1 MALLP
6 YCIFL
11 GQSEPSVPSRGVQ
24 GSAVHVLAKGE
35 LSANYS
41 ELQQTEFTGVD
52 LQQAALEYHQVV
64 HTIFEAQAVV
74 PFRFPTWLTPEALGE
89 HLDQQAEVY
98 SRFLR
103 QHAHDVQMEIRI
115 SAGTTATGAPS
126 GTEYLRARSGTA
138 QRLQTA
144 AEALK
149 AGVADIVA
157 DWRERPLP
165 DGLRLFALLDR
176 KSVSDFRERLGAA
189 EGLTPVSRVTGPW
202 PATEFLPQPA
212 QGGIQP

>member
-11 GQSEPSVPSRGVQ
+11 QDSEVSVPARGVQ
-24 GSAVHVLAKGE
+24 GSVVHVLAKGE

-41 ELQQTEFTGVD
+41 ELQQTQFTAVD
-52 LQQAALEYHQVV
+52 LQQAALEFHQVV
-64 HTIFEAQAVV
+64 HAIFEEQAVI
-74 PFRFPTWLTPEALGE
+74 PFRFPTWLSAEALGE
-89 HLDQQAEVY
+89 HLDEQAEPY
-98 SRFLR
+98 SRFLS
-103 QHAHDVQMEIRI
+103 QHASDVQMEIRI
-115 SAGTTATGAPS
+115 SGGASPSGAAS
-126 GTEYLRARSGTA
+126 GTEYLRARSGRA
-138 QRLQTA
+138 QSLRTA

-149 AGVADIVA
+149 ARVADIVS

-176 KSVSDFRERLGAA
+176 KSVGEFRERLGKA
-189 EGLTPVSRVTGPW
+189 EDLTLVCRVTGPW